1 MPKPSP
7 SQPNFARGF
16 TLVEVLAAMALI
28 ALAAMAMIKVLNESI
43 VTTGMVRERLLAD
56 MIAENRLIESLAA
69 PTAADADT
77 SAGRVTM
84 AGQDWLW
91 TETLARTADPA
102 QAPLSA
108 DGEAAVRL
116 RRASPPR
123 RTTGAAGAGTA
134 ARRSRNPARR

>member
-1 MPKPSP
+1 M
-7 SQPNFARGF
+7 
-16 TLVEVLAAMALI
+16 VEVLAAMALI
-28 ALAAMAMIKVLNESI
+28 ALAAMAMINVLNESI

-102 QAPLSA
+102 IRRV
-108 DGEAAVRL
+108 DVEVRL
-116 RRASPPR
+116 VESGPALASLTAFR
-123 RTTGAAGAGTA
+123 GAT
-134 ARRSRNPARR
+134 P